1 VRGEARTATGLA
13 AGVDAVVGD
22 AREHGLVAG
31 CQVVQEVETSEV
43 VGFHLIQEGS
53 VVAEQVLRGEVKGV
67 GVSKKGSKFEHVSL
81 VIE

>member
-1 VRGEARTATGLA
+1 VCGEARTATGLA

-22 AREHGLVAG
+22 AREHGLVASG
-31 CQVVQEVETSEV
+31 QVVQEVETGEV

-67 GVSKKGSKFEHVSL
+67 GVSEEGGEFEHVSL
-81 VIE
+81 VI